1 MTLVIILLNFSVNV
15 YVKIIFLIK
24 NTQNMGND
32 LTIPQYLA
40 ENYYLLRLISSSRSV
55 SDDSDDT

>member
-24 NTQNMGND
+24 NTQNIDN
-32 LTIPQYLA
+32 QYL
-40 ENYYLLRLISSSRSV
+40 
-55 SDDSDDT
+55 

>member
-24 NTQNMGND
+24 MKCQ
-32 LTIPQYLA
+32 A
-40 ENYYLLRLISSSRSV
+40 LIANFFQKFLVRILP
-55 SDDSDDT
+55 